1 MKFIKLLLV
10 IMAAALI
17 ALSLGGNGLAFHD
30 EGVAYCAGCHTM
42 HNSQDGKPIVVGA
55 AGDYL
60 LRQVDASS
68 TCLRCH
74 ADYGQLTGMGGENSP
89 PGGTGY
95 GGGGDFYWLK
105 RDFVWIA
112 HSTERTSTGDSHGH
126 NIIARDFGLVK
137 TDAQLGNKAPGGT
150 YNHEL
155 SCASCHDPHGNE
167 NYLLLRAFDSK
178 DGAAFPAAPVAESPG
193 RRTAS
198 SNSVSDTRHPAYN
211 YGMSAWCAGCHTD
224 FIKGDLARMH
234 PADESMKSEIRNT
247 YNGYISSADPT
258 GGTIEG
264 AYTELVPFQLGNP
277 GLTKEDLEVLRTSTK
292 GPEAGAEVMC
302 LSCHRAHASAF
313 PDAGRWYF
321 ETELLIESHPDGATD
336 GSTPDEK
343 FHSYYGT
350 YIDQRFSPDQRSL
363 CNKCHGKDGPHGS
376 GSGAGAAVPT
386 SFRGSFS
393 K

>member
-17 ALSLGGNGLAFHD
+17 ALSLGGNGLAFHE

-105 RDFVWIA
+105 RDFVWEA
-112 HSTERTSTGDSHGH
+112 HGSQRTSTGDSHGH

-178 DGAAFPAAPVAESPG
+178 DGAAFPAAPVAASPG
-193 RRTAS
+193 RVTAGR
-198 SNSVSDTRHPAYN
+198 NAVSDTNHPAYN
-211 YGMSAWCAGCHTD
+211 YGMSEWCAACHTD
-224 FIKGDLARMH
+224 FVKGDVARMH
-234 PADESMKSEIRNT
+234 PADESMKSEIRNN
-247 YNGYISSADPT
+247 YNAYISSDDPT
-258 GGTIEG
+258 GGNIEG
-264 AYTELVPFQLGNP
+264 AYSELIPFQLGQR
-277 GLTKEDLEVLRTSTK
+277 DLPQDELEALRTSTR
-292 GPEAGAEVMC
+292 GADPGAEVMC

-350 YIDQRFSPDQRSL
+350 YIDQRFSPNQRSL
-363 CNKCHGKDGPHGS
+363 CNKCHGKDGPHG
-376 GSGAGAAVPT
+376 GSASSVSLGV
-386 SFRGSFS
+386 SR
-393 K
+393 